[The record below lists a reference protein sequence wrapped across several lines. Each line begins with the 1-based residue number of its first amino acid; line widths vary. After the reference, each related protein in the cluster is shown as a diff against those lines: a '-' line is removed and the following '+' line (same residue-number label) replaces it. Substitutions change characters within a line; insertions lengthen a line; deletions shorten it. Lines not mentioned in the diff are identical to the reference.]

1 MRLPDRDPGVMA
13 RTSGAAILRR
23 GQCIVNGAIVLKASV
38 TENYGQ
44 CLKTGKPF
52 TASTNHLQ
60 DMV

>member
-1 MRLPDRDPGVMA
+1 MA

-44 CLKTGKPF
+44 YLKTGKPF
-52 TASTNHLQ
+52 RDVLQ
-60 DMV
+60 EDQA

>member
-1 MRLPDRDPGVMA
+1 MA
-13 RTSGAAILRR
+13 RTAGAAILRR